1 MTRETRACI
10 YPRSAIEND
19 NAIQEQLEACENRAH
34 LKCWQVVSTHIDNG
48 EPGTIDYR
56 GGLISLRRA
65 VEAKE
70 CDVILA
76 EDFIRIYREMEKYL
90 IFEED
95 CRRQGVKLCFLNGFN
110 ISSFDFKRVRRPPVA
125 PL

>member
-10 YPRSAIEND
+10 YLRSAAEND
-19 NAIQEQLEACENRAH
+19 NAIQEQIEACEHRAH

-48 EPGTIDYR
+48 GSGTSDDR
-56 GGLISLRRA
+56 GGLIFLRRA

-76 EDFIRIYREMEKYL
+76 EDFIRIYRDMEKYL

-95 CRRQGVKLCFLNGFN
+95 CRRQGVKLRFPNGFDKG
-110 ISSFDFKRVRRPPVA
+110 SFDVKRTGRPPVA